1 MTFVESIKA
10 CFANY
15 ANFNGRAS
23 RPEYWWFALFIV
35 LAGFGISMISDML
48 GTVFYL
54 ATLVP
59 SISAAAR
66 RLHDTDRSGWLQ
78 LIVLIPILGWIAII
92 YFLVQPGTDTNRF
105 GAPVTHAGAPAIN

>member
-15 ANFNGRAS
+15 ANFNGRATRS
-23 RPEYWWFALFIV
+23 EYWWFALFIV

-48 GTVFYL
+48 ATVFYV

-59 SISAAAR
+59 SIAAAAR

-78 LIVLIPILGWIAII
+78 LIGLIPILGWIAII
-92 YFLVQPGTDTNRF
+92 YFLAQPGTGANRF
-105 GAPVTHAGAPAIN
+105 GAPIANNGTPAIN